1 MLVFFLGFIISMPV
15 FCQNQTNLQPD
26 LANRKLV
33 QSTIDSAKI
42 LFPKQ
47 PVLAFEYVESAISQA
62 LNSGYR
68 YELAEG
74 YFTLSGFN
82 FSMKEYNKA
91 ILHASRASDIYKSLE
106 KWERVYNSYSLVAD
120 SYVQQQDYANARL
133 NYENAYRFA
142 ERTKKVKDQL
152 KTRFNLANLE
162 LLEKDFTTAEKLFLA
177 LKKDAQTNN
186 DLNLIAEIDFKLG
199 EIYAQRGDL
208 SRANVFYDYSNQN
221 AFQTNNNDLINQ
233 TNERIVAT
241 SDLTDAGSNLSI
253 LNTLNQTATIFQS
266 TSDTVAWMTNNAQM
280 ATFYAAQGQFLNA
293 SVQLQNNYVLS
304 EKKGDLAV
312 QMETALQLYEVYR
325 QSGQTK
331 LADRAYKKYLVLS
344 DSLKSQ
350 KLQDE
355 GEFVQNQL
363 ALRTV
368 EKQIDNLERERELD
382 QQTILLLKRETNLD
396 QQRFEQ
402 QRLLVYF
409 LIGILVI
416 FAGVSVFVYRN
427 ITAKKRAHQLLYLKS
442 LRAQM
447 NPHFIFNS
455 LNSVNNYIGKSDE
468 RAANKYLSK
477 FAKLMRQVLEHSQVE
492 FISLVQEK
500 EVLQLYLEL
509 EHERFKDQFDYEFI
523 VDPNLSLE
531 SITIPPMLVQPF
543 IENAIWHGLR
553 YRDTDGFLA
562 VHITAREKWIEI
574 AIKDNG
580 IGRNKSRALK
590 TENQKKH
597 QSTGMQNVESR
608 TELIKA
614 VFKAKIDYEIIDLP
628 NDAGTHIL
636 IKLYSYE

>member
-15 FCQNQTNLQPD
+15 FCQNQSNLQPD
-26 LANRKLV
+26 FASRKLV
-33 QSTIDSAKI
+33 QTTIDSAKI
-42 LFPKQ
+42 LFPKK
-47 PVLAFEYVESAISQA
+47 PVLAFEYVETAISQA
-62 LNSGYR
+62 LNNGYH

-82 FSMKEYNKA
+82 FSMNEYNKA
-91 ILHASRASDIYKSLE
+91 ILHASRALDIYKSLE
-106 KWERVYNSYSLVAD
+106 RWEKVYNSYSLVAE

-133 NYENAYRFA
+133 SYQNALRFA
-142 ERTKKVKDQL
+142 ERSKKVKDQL

-162 LLEKDFTTAEKLFLA
+162 LLEKDFAASEKLFLA

-199 EIYAQRGDL
+199 EIYALRGDL
-208 SRANVFYDYSNQN
+208 SRANVFYEFSNQN

-266 TSDTVAWMTNNAQM
+266 TSDTMAWMTNNAQM
-280 ATFYAAQGQFLNA
+280 ATFYAAQGQFQNA

-325 QSGQTK
+325 QSGQNK

-344 DSLKSQ
+344 DSLKNQ
-350 KLQDE
+350 KLQDQDDLI
-355 GEFVQNQL
+355 QNQL

-396 QQRFEQ
+396 QERFEQ

-409 LIGILVI
+409 LIGILIV

-427 ITAKKRAHQLLYLKS
+427 IKAKKRAHQLLYLKT

-492 FISLVQEK
+492 FISLAQEK

-523 VDPNLSLE
+523 VDPTLSLE

-553 YRDTDGFLA
+553 YRDTDGLLS

>member
-26 LANRKLV
+26 FASRKLV
-33 QSTIDSAKI
+33 QTTIDSAKI

-82 FSMKEYNKA
+82 FSMNEYNKA
-91 ILHASRASDIYKSLE
+91 ILHASRALDIYKSLE
-106 KWERVYNSYSLVAD
+106 RWEKVYNSYSLVAE

-162 LLEKDFTTAEKLFLA
+162 LLEKDFEASEKLFLA

-199 EIYAQRGDL
+199 EIYALRGDL
-208 SRANVFYDYSNQN
+208 SRANVFYEFSNQN

-266 TSDTVAWMTNNAQM
+266 TSDTMAWMTNNAQM
-280 ATFYAAQGQFLNA
+280 ATFYAAQGQFQNA

-325 QSGQTK
+325 QSGQNK

-344 DSLKSQ
+344 DSLKNQ
-350 KLQDE
+350 KLQDQDDLI
-355 GEFVQNQL
+355 QNQL

-396 QQRFEQ
+396 QERFEQ

-409 LIGILVI
+409 LIGILIV

-427 ITAKKRAHQLLYLKS
+427 IKAKKRAHQLLYLKS

-492 FISLVQEK
+492 FISLAQEK

-523 VDPNLSLE
+523 VDPTLSLE

-553 YRDTDGFLA
+553 YRDTDGLLS